1 MGAAVMKE
9 IIEKVLFYLIVISAI
24 LLILSCF
31 LRGGYKYTPTQEE
44 TQNEPNTER
53 IEVSQPES
61 SIEETEI
68 DTSYTPETLALE
80 DYYDQLELLALCVEA
95 EAGNQDQMGKR
106 LVVDVILNR
115 VDSPEYPDDIRG
127 VISDDGQFAT
137 YNNGM
142 IDHVEPAESTFE
154 AVTIELSSRTNTDVL
169 FFTAGGYN
177 SSCEPLFVYGDH
189 FFGK

>member
-9 IIEKVLFYLIVISAI
+9 IIEKVICYLIVISAI
-24 LLILSCF
+24 LLIFSCF
-31 LRGGYKYTPTQEE
+31 VRGGYKYTPTQEE

-53 IEVSQPES
+53 IEVSQPET
-61 SIEETEI
+61 SIEENEI

-115 VDSPEYPDDIRG
+115 VDSPNYPNDTAETTHSESPYPH
-127 VISDDGQFAT
+127 VYTLSCHHASDSHQ
-137 YNNGM
+137 
-142 IDHVEPAESTFE
+142 EPA
-154 AVTIELSSRTNTDVL
+154 
-169 FFTAGGYN
+169 Y
-177 SSCEPLFVYGDH
+177 
-189 FFGK
+189 K